1 MYCITSVEQHQV
13 ATYNFGCSRKLL
25 LLRGSFVMVNVL
37 GRGDFLP
44 AESGSRLVRGA
55 THGGYTV
62 VEMIQL
68 HSQ

>member
-1 MYCITSVEQHQV
+1 
-13 ATYNFGCSRKLL
+13 
-25 LLRGSFVMVNVL
+25 MVNVL

-44 AESGSRLVRGA
+44 AERGSRLVRGA